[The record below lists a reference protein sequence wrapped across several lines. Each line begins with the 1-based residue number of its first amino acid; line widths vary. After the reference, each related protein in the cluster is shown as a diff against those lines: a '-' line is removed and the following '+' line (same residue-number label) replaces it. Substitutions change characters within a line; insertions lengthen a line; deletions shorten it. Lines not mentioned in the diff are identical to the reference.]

1 MNPLDL
7 PLHVE
12 THGLDPEPG
21 VDVVLL
27 LHGYG
32 CSSYTWRYWVPHLA
46 KRAHVVLVDMKGFG
60 SAPKPDDGRYTAED
74 QGELIYRL
82 ILQRGLT
89 NLTLVGHSFG
99 GAVSLLVALRL
110 NDEGGGRLLRL
121 VLVSSAAYPQPLP
134 PFVRLARYPRLCHI
148 ALRLIG
154 AKRLIRFV
162 LRSIVFDPEAVH
174 ESQVL
179 AYADPLATPEGRRAS
194 LDAARQIVP
203 ENAET
208 ITARFREIACPTLLI
223 WGRHDRV
230 VPLWVGERLKAEM
243 PSARLHVF
251 DHCGHVPQEE
261 LPEETWERLAAFV
274 WGLGG
279 GPF

>member
-12 THGLDPEPG
+12 THGLDPEPD

-32 CSSYTWRYWVPHLA
+32 GSTYTWRYWVPHLA

-60 SAPKPDDGRYTAED
+60 LAPKPDDGRYTAED
-74 QGELIYRL
+74 QAELIYRL
-82 ILQRGLT
+82 ILQRGFT

-110 NDEGGGRLLRL
+110 NDEGARRLLRL
-121 VLVSSAAYPQPLP
+121 VLVSSAAYPQSLP
-134 PFVRLARYPRLCHI
+134 PFVKLARYSRLCRI

-154 AKRLIRFV
+154 ATRLVRFV
-162 LRSIVFDPEAVH
+162 LRSIVYNPEVVH

-179 AYADPLATPEGRRAS
+179 AYADPLATPEGRRAY
-194 LDAARQIVP
+194 LDAALQIVP
-203 ENAET
+203 KNPEALT
-208 ITARFREIACPTLLI
+208 SRFREIACPTLLI
-223 WGRHDRV
+223 WGKHDRV

-243 PSARLHVF
+243 PDARLHVF
-251 DHCGHVPQEE
+251 DHCGHIPPEE
-261 LPEETWERLAAFV
+261 LPEDTWARLEAF
-274 WGLGG
+274 L
-279 GPF
+279 